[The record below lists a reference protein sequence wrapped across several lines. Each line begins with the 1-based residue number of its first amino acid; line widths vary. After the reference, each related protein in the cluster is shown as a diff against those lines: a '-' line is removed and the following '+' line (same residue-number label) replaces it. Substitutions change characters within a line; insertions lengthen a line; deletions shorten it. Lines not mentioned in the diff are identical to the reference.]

1 MNTLRNTGKM
11 WMFLFG
17 LTMFVG
23 AIIIAIFAT
32 NRHTEIP
39 QEAKDYTEDI
49 RALNDTIAK
58 LQRDIEEYERKIALI
73 DLERETLRNEIQ
85 EILSQNEKTDSII
98 VSNNL
103 DANIR
108 YLSDYLSKSDSSGG
122 HFGLYHSSTT
132 DDHKQDDKSQGAS
145 SQTERETD

>member
-1 MNTLRNTGKM
+1 M
-11 WMFLFG
+11 WILLFG

-23 AIIIAIFAT
+23 AILITIFAI
-32 NRHTEIP
+32 NRHMEVP
-39 QEAKDYTEDI
+39 QESKDYTEDI

-58 LQRDIEEYERKIALI
+58 LQREIEEYERKIALI
-73 DLERETLRNEIQ
+73 DLERETLRNEIH

-108 YLSDYLSKSDSSGG
+108 YLTDYLSKSCGYGG
-122 HFGLYHSSTT
+122 GYFGVYHSDTA
-132 DDHKQDDKSQGAS
+132 DGNKQDDKSQGPPPHA
-145 SQTERETD
+145 ERETD